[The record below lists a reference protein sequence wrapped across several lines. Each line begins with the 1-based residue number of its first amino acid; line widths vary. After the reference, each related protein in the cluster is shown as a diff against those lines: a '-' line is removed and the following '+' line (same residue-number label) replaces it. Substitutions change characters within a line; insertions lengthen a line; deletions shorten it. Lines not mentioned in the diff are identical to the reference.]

1 MNTYLSRPISL
12 LLAVIPMLAA
22 AQTNIKSAFDA
33 LIKCPDVQIT
43 ESHSLE
49 KEPGTNTKTGQSDIY
64 NFTLPAKRIK
74 LIENITSAFNKDSE
88 MAYSINS
95 GNTTNTE
102 NAIIKLAIG
111 DGSGE
116 GVYINEPECNYIYSL
131 FLPPRS
137 EDPNGIYRYAY
148 GINYKQEGGN
158 IIGKLVVTY
167 ATTLKYRQQ
176 TQQNKQLDMLQNIS
190 NGTIIV
196 SPQQQTWFDLLMSYF
211 QGMTSSNSSKVRIPL
226 ATKAYNVIKDTHKY
240 PEVTE
245 NDKNTVRE
253 ILKGMI
259 ADRHYSEPMLNTL
272 LNQCLVGIE

>member
-1 MNTYLSRPISL
+1 MNTYLSRLISP
-12 LLAVIPMLAA
+12 LLAVIPMLAS

-49 KEPGTNTKTGQSDIY
+49 KDPGTNTKTGQSDIY

-116 GVYINEPECNYIYSL
+116 GVYINEPECQYIYSL

-167 ATTLKYRQQ
+167 ATTLKHRQQ
-176 TQQNKQLDMLQNIS
+176 AQQNRQLNILNS
-190 NGTIIV
+190 IPNGSIIV
-196 SPQQQTWFDLLMSYF
+196 STPQQTWFDLLMSYF
-211 QGMTSSNSSKVRIPL
+211 QSMASSSPQVKISL
-226 ATKAYNVIKDTHKY
+226 ATKAYNVIRDTQEY

-259 ADRHYSEPMLNTL
+259 ADKKYSDTMLNTL

>member
-12 LLAVIPMLAA
+12 LLAVIPLLAA
-22 AQTNIKSAFDA
+22 AQTNIKSSFDT

-43 ESHSLE
+43 ESHTLE
-49 KEPGTNTKTGQSDIY
+49 KDPATNAKTGQSDIY
-64 NFTLPAKRIK
+64 YFTLPANRIK

-95 GNTTNTE
+95 GNKTNTE

-176 TQQNKQLDMLQNIS
+176 AQLNRQLNMLNSIP
-190 NGTIIV
+190 NGSIIV
-196 SPQQQTWFDLLMSYF
+196 STPQQTWFDLLMSYF
-211 QGMTSSNSSKVRIPL
+211 QSMASSSPQVKISL
-226 ATKAYNVIKDTHKY
+226 ATKAYNVIRDTQEY

-259 ADRHYSEPMLNTL
+259 ADRKYSDTMLNTL

>member
-1 MNTYLSRPISL
+1 MKTYVSRLISP
-12 LLAVIPMLAA
+12 LLAVIPMLAS
-22 AQTNIKSAFDA
+22 AQTNIKSAFEA

-49 KEPGTNTKTGQSDIY
+49 KDPETNIKIGQSDIY
-64 NFTLPAKRIK
+64 NFTLPAKRFK
-74 LIENITSAFNKDSE
+74 FIENITSAFNKDSD

-95 GNTTNTE
+95 GNSTNIE

-116 GVYINEPECNYIYSL
+116 GVYINEPECQYIYSL

-137 EDPNGIYRYAY
+137 EDPNGIHRYAY
-148 GINYKQEGGN
+148 GINYRQEGDN

-176 TQQNKQLDMLQNIS
+176 AYRQINLSQNMQ
-190 NGTIIV
+190 NGTILV
-196 SPQQQTWFDLLMSYF
+196 SPQPQTWFDLLMSYF
-211 QGMTSSNSSKVRIPL
+211 ENMTSASPQVRISL
-226 ATKAYNVIKDTHKY
+226 ATKAYNVIRDTQNY

-245 NDKNTVRE
+245 HDKNTVRE

-259 ADRHYSEPMLNTL
+259 TDKKYSETMLNTL
-272 LNQCLVGIE
+272 LNQCLTGIE

>member
-1 MNTYLSRPISL
+1 MNTYVSRLISL

-43 ESHSLE
+43 ESHTLE
-49 KEPGTNTKTGQSDIY
+49 KDPETNIKTGQSDIY
-64 NFTLPAKRIK
+64 NFTLPAKKIK

-116 GVYINEPECNYIYSL
+116 GVYINEPEYQYLYSL

-176 TQQNKQLDMLQNIS
+176 AQLNRQLNMLNSIP
-190 NGTIIV
+190 NGSIIV
-196 SPQQQTWFDLLMSYF
+196 STPQQTWFDLLMSYF
-211 QGMTSSNSSKVRIPL
+211 QSMASSSPQVKISL
-226 ATKAYNVIKDTHKY
+226 ATKAYNVIRDTQEY

-259 ADRHYSEPMLNTL
+259 ADKKYSDTMLNTL

>member
-1 MNTYLSRPISL
+1 
-12 LLAVIPMLAA
+12 MLAA

-43 ESHSLE
+43 ESHTLE
-49 KEPGTNTKTGQSDIY
+49 KDPETNIKTGQSDIY
-64 NFTLPAKRIK
+64 NFTLPAKKIK

-116 GVYINEPECNYIYSL
+116 GVYINEPEYQYLYSL

-176 TQQNKQLDMLQNIS
+176 AQLNRQLNMLNSIP
-190 NGTIIV
+190 NGSIIV
-196 SPQQQTWFDLLMSYF
+196 STPQQTWFDLLMSYF
-211 QGMTSSNSSKVRIPL
+211 QSMASSSPQVKISL
-226 ATKAYNVIKDTHKY
+226 ATKAYNVIRDTQEY

-259 ADRHYSEPMLNTL
+259 ADKKYSDTMLNTL

>member
-1 MNTYLSRPISL
+1 MNTYLSRLISP
-12 LLAVIPMLAA
+12 LLAVIPMLAS

-49 KEPGTNTKTGQSDIY
+49 KDPGTNTKTGQSDIY

-116 GVYINEPECNYIYSL
+116 GVYINEPECQYIYSL

-148 GINYKQEGGN
+148 GFNYKQEGSN

-167 ATTLKYRQQ
+167 ATTLKHRQQ
-176 TQQNKQLDMLQNIS
+176 AQQNRQLNILNS
-190 NGTIIV
+190 IPNGSIIV
-196 SPQQQTWFDLLMSYF
+196 STPQQTWFDLLMSYF
-211 QGMTSSNSSKVRIPL
+211 QSMASSSPQVKISL
-226 ATKAYNVIKDTHKY
+226 ATKAYNVIRDTQEY

-259 ADRHYSEPMLNTL
+259 ADKKYSDTMLNTL

>member
-12 LLAVIPMLAA
+12 LLAVIPLLAA
-22 AQTNIKSAFDA
+22 AQTNIKSSFDT

-43 ESHSLE
+43 ESHTLE
-49 KEPGTNTKTGQSDIY
+49 KDPATNAKTGQSDIY
-64 NFTLPAKRIK
+64 YFTLPANRIK

-95 GNTTNTE
+95 GNKTNTE

-116 GVYINEPECNYIYSL
+116 GVYINEPECQYIYSL
-131 FLPPRS
+131 FLPPKS

-176 TQQNKQLDMLQNIS
+176 AQQNKQLDMLHNLS

-211 QGMTSSNSSKVRIPL
+211 QSMTSANSQVRISL
-226 ATKAYNVIKDTHKY
+226 ATKAYNVIRDTQKY

-259 ADRHYSEPMLNTL
+259 ADRKYSETMLNTL
-272 LNQCLVGIE
+272 LNQCLIGIE

>member
-1 MNTYLSRPISL
+1 MNTYVSRLISL

-49 KEPGTNTKTGQSDIY
+49 KDPGTNTKTGQSDIY

-116 GVYINEPECNYIYSL
+116 GVYINEPECQYIYSL

-148 GINYKQEGGN
+148 GINYKQEGGD

-176 TQQNKQLDMLQNIS
+176 AQLNRQLNMLNSIP
-190 NGTIIV
+190 NGSIIV
-196 SPQQQTWFDLLMSYF
+196 STPQQTWFDLLMSYF
-211 QGMTSSNSSKVRIPL
+211 QSMASSSPQVKISL
-226 ATKAYNVIKDTHKY
+226 ATKAYNVIRDTQEY

-259 ADRHYSEPMLNTL
+259 ADRKYSDTKLNTL